1 MLIQKEFVVWHL
13 YQQKFNWISKKSL
26 FRRNISTGVQWEGC
40 GISVQER
47 REKKK
52 SGGSLVT
59 SPKQRHAPTVMDDAM
74 LEATPKKKRR
84 RKKKS
89 FLQQTQ
95 SATFCAGAS
104 LSPAS
109 LYTIGWWAT
118 WVYIYTYISVQRVH
132 ISLTWKCLEWFHYTK

>member
-1 MLIQKEFVVWHL
+1 MLIQKEFVVHL

-52 SGGSLVT
+52 WGLPCHKSKAAPCSDSDGWCHVGG
-59 SPKQRHAPTVMDDAM
+59 DAKK
-74 LEATPKKKRR
+74 EKKK
-84 RKKKS
+84 KKKS

-132 ISLTWKCLEWFHYTK
+132 TSLTWKCLEWFHYTK

>member
-52 SGGSLVT
+52 WGLPCHKSKAAPCSDSDGWCHVGG
-59 SPKQRHAPTVMDDAM
+59 DAKK
-74 LEATPKKKRR
+74 EKKK
-84 RKKKS
+84 KKKS

-118 WVYIYTYISVQRVH
+118 WVYIYTYISVQRVY